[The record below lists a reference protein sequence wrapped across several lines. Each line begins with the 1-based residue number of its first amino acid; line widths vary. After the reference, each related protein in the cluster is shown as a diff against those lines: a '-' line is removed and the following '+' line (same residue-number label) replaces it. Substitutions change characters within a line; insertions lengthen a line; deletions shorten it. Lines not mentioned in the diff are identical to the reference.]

1 MFNDFPPP
9 KIDHLI
15 NESGI
20 STKVHI
26 EVEMS
31 VILANRSGK
40 WEIVWFYNGKLLPI
54 KLRG

>member
-31 VILANRSGK
+31 VILANRSGE
-40 WEIVWFYNGKLLPI
+40 WEIVWFNNGKLLPI
-54 KLRG
+54 K